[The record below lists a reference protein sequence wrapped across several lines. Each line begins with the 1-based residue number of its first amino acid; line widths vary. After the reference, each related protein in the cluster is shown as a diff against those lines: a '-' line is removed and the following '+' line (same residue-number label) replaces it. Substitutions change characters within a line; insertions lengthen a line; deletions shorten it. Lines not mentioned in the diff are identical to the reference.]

1 MSNLNNF
8 IIKNKNLLKY
18 ICIGLFVSIVVFLLY
33 GIPTDLIPNKYF
45 IRMVSVKLTDYIF
58 LSFTSIMLGTY
69 IALSYYD
76 KKTNKK
82 CDYTA
87 YGGAVA
93 GIFAVGCPICNVALI
108 SLFSATAILTYFE
121 PYRPILGFLT
131 IGILGTAL
139 YFKASKKKKA
149 I

>member
-1 MSNLNNF
+1 MSNWNNF
-8 IIKNKNLLKY
+8 ITKNKILWKY
-18 ICIGLFVSIVVFLLY
+18 VFIGIIASIVIFLIY

-45 IRMVSVKLTDYIF
+45 IRMIPIELTDYIF

-76 KKTNKK
+76 KKAKK

-87 YGGAVA
+87 YGGAVV

-108 SLFSATAILTYFE
+108 SLFSATTILTYFE
-121 PYRPILGFLT
+121 PYRPILGYLT
-131 IGILGTAL
+131 IGILGSAL
-139 YFKASKKKKA
+139 YFKASQIRKA
-149 I
+149 K